1 MKHFY
6 HLVTLCL
13 FVLALLFW
21 IEESTRYRDFTQ
33 KVEVKLMA
41 KDLRIDE
48 LEKEIRLLK
57 TDMHI
62 LEDKVSEK

>member
-6 HLVTLCL
+6 HLITLLL

-21 IEESTRYRDFTQ
+21 IESETRYRDFTH
-33 KVEVKLMA
+33 KIEAENMA
-41 KDLRIDE
+41 RELEIQR

-57 TDMHI
+57 TDI
-62 LEDKVSEK
+62 SLLEK